1 MSAAERMH
9 NDPGTRDMSPV
20 LDALS
25 MKYVLYART
34 IRLETLDIGCGDGVA
49 TAAALELGG
58 YVVALDPDSTL
69 LERLRARVPAAQRS
83 RLRTI
88 QGRVPSVDFDRE
100 RFAAVHA
107 AHVLQHLPE
116 DDLERSLPKIHGWL
130 KTHGMFF
137 VSVTGQTGRRWESV
151 LRRAGFEIDD
161 VSTYPLPWNE
171 AQLCIAIV
179 SRRPAENTSANLRG

>member
-1 MSAAERMH
+1 MSAAERMP
-9 NDPGTRDMSPV
+9 NDPGARDMSPV

-25 MKYVLYART
+25 MKFVLYART
-34 IRLETLDIGCGDGVA
+34 IRLETLDIGCGAGAA
-49 TAAALELGG
+49 TAAALERGG

-69 LERLRARVPAAQRS
+69 LEQLRARIPVAQQS

-107 AHVLQHLPE
+107 AHVLQHLSE
-116 DDLERSLPKIHGWL
+116 DDLQRSLRKVHGWL

-137 VSVTGQTGRRWESV
+137 VSVTGQTSRRWESV
-151 LRRAGFEIDD
+151 LRRSGFEIDD
-161 VSTYPLPWNE
+161 ISTYPLPGDE
-171 AQLCIAIV
+171 SQLCIAIV
-179 SRRPAENTSANLRG
+179 ARRPADSSSANLRG